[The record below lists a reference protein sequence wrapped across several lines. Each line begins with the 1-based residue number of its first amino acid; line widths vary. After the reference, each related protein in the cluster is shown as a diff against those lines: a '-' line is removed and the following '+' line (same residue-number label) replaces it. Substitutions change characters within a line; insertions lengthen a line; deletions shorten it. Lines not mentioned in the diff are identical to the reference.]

1 MYPNLLGQKEFFRLT
16 EQDMGEIIGV
26 SRSDYSRKVLNGS
39 FYPGECRAYCRYF
52 NKPFDFLFA
61 TEGEISHFLNKSF
74 RNLVPAPYSAGQE
87 MISG

>member
-39 FYPGECRAYCRYF
+39 FLSGRVPGILQIF
-52 NKPFDFLFA
+52 
-61 TEGEISHFLNKSF
+61 
-74 RNLVPAPYSAGQE
+74 
-87 MISG
+87 

>member
-1 MYPNLLGQKEFFRLT
+1 MYPNLLGQKEYFRLT
-16 EQDMGEIIGV
+16 EQDMGEIIGD

-39 FYPGECRAYCRYF
+39 FYPGESLAYCRYF

-61 TEGEISHFLNKSF
+61 TEVEISHFLNKSF
-74 RNLVPAPYSAGQE
+74 LNLVPAPYSAGQE

>member
-39 FYPGECRAYCRYF
+39 FYPGECRAYF

>member
-39 FYPGECRAYCRYF
+39 LDVYKRQHH
-52 NKPFDFLFA
+52 
-61 TEGEISHFLNKSF
+61 I
-74 RNLVPAPYSAGQE
+74 PAILCDQ
-87 MISG
+87 

>member
-52 NKPFDFLFA
+52 NKPFDFLFCHGRRDQPLF
-61 TEGEISHFLNKSF
+61 EQILSKSGSG
-74 RNLVPAPYSAGQE
+74 AYSAGQE